1 MDDGKIEVHQ
11 GGSSIVIKTDFGL
24 HLTYDT
30 LAGVVLTLPST
41 YGGVLRGLC
50 GDFNGDPSDDFAL
63 AGQTGEPSV
72 GDFIAAWT
80 SKDVPCEPGCKGPTC
95 TETGG
100 SENPKTKHCDII
112 KSPKGPLAGCHAAVP
127 PLPYFEACV
136 RQVLCPMSHVLCPMP
151 HVLCPMFSISEPALT
166 LHLTTLIDNMTN

>member
-100 SENPKTKHCDII
+100 SENPITKHCDII
-112 KSPKGPLAGCHAAVP
+112 KSPKGPLAGCM
-127 PLPYFEACV
+127 
-136 RQVLCPMSHVLCPMP
+136 RQCHHSPTLRLVSGKSYVLFPMSHVLCPM
-151 HVLCPMFSISEPALT
+151 SIVQ
-166 LHLTTLIDNMTN
+166 N